1 MTTED
6 FNNKYK
12 DYLEEGHYGLD
23 INIPELIEWLDNRFQ
38 EFIKEPNFKYF
49 QIKEKFGY
57 GRFYA
62 EGISQEAINEVED
75 KISLMCKKKLL

>member
-1 MTTED
+1 MTSEE

-12 DYLEEGHYGLD
+12 DYLEKGHYGAD
-23 INIPELIEWLDNRFQ
+23 GFDDPEFLKWLDVKFQ
-38 EFIKEPNFKYF
+38 EFIKQPNFSYS
-49 QIKEKFGY
+49 QIKEKFKM

-75 KISLMCKKKLL
+75 KISLMYKKK